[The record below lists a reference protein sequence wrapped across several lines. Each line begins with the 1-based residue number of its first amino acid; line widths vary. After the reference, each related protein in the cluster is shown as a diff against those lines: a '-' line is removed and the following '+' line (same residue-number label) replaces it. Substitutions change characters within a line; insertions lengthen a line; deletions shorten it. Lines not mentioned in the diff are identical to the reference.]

1 MSGTAEPVRPP
12 RSDAELARDLVRR
25 TESLENPTSQ
35 RVGAWVF
42 STSNDGHLIA
52 SHMDGGSVIIARRPN
67 TGEND
72 PDAIV
77 DSRAP
82 SLSATRTALQ
92 GIAAGG
98 SVVRFDGVE
107 VEEGGDWTSGQQ
119 LFDAV
124 QVPVSGAYR
133 VSGCVHVA
141 SHASNTPIGVG
152 IRVDGAFRAGL
163 KVFDTTNTW
172 MSASVSRILRLTA
185 GQSVDLYA
193 YATSAVNIGA
203 ADWWTPGVPP
213 TTLDINLVTE
223 AD

>member
-12 RSDAELARDLVRR
+12 QNDAEWARDQDRR
-25 TESLENPTSQ
+25 LRSLENPASA
-35 RVGAWVF
+35 RAGAWVL
-42 STSNDGHLIA
+42 STSADGHLIA
-52 SHMDGGSVIIARRPN
+52 SHVEGGSVILARRPN

-72 PDAIV
+72 PDAIT

-82 SLSATRTALQ
+82 SLSATRTAVQ

-107 VEEGGDWTSGQQ
+107 VEEGNWTGGQN

-163 KVFDTTNTW
+163 KNFDTTNPW

-203 ADWWTPGVPP
+203 ADWWTPGSPP